1 VTPFP
6 PFDTT
11 DTVETDPTVET
22 GEPSH
27 AVWPDAPSAV
37 MAARLP
43 APRLLLAPS
52 RGDNLSGLLGSLVRL
67 YHLDVHGPSRL
78 TRRAGM
84 EMKFVAVMLTIIF
97 LFDLAAWTFL
107 WNMILH
113 SGVWRVGLLTPVA
126 LFCGFIFS
134 LIIFVYERQF
144 MTADTH
150 NRLYAILG
158 AMTLRVLVIVIA
170 AIVTTQPIEV
180 AVFNGPIGR
189 RIHEESVRNEAVNR
203 LRALEEARS
212 KSVEA
217 GHEGTVEMNS
227 YKTAQE
233 RAEEARKEAGTLK
246 ARRDAVEAS
255 LRRAQD
261 SAAAARRQA
270 GRSGT
275 ERGRRYWS
283 SVAAAASARAEEFRQ
298 SLGEI
303 DGQIRVAEENE
314 KHWNAQTD
322 VTKGEVVKKQEMAK
336 GDVIRLQNWIAQ
348 IRNSKPGAEVEENIE
363 QSPKWT
369 FQDEEYDFFQRLSVI
384 NDLYAGRPPRWHG
397 ATPQDRAT
405 LGVEYGLKDAAADDL
420 EELQRQGMEASTF
433 ALSWWAVVGIAAI
446 IPLLLLAFK
455 LLLPRDLSLYY
466 STDAQRRAGN
476 YETLRFDY
484 DDRGRLIAR
493 EERARAASNG
503 NGRGPKVERV
513 EIDE

>member
-1 VTPFP
+1 MTPFP

-11 DTVETDPTVET
+11 DTVETDPAIET
-22 GEPSH
+22 GAPSH
-27 AVWPDAPSAV
+27 AAWPDAPPAV
-37 MAARLP
+37 VAARAP

-84 EMKFVAVMLTIIF
+84 EMKFVAVMLTIVF
-97 LFDLAAWTFL
+97 LFDMAAWTFL

-113 SGVWRVGLLTPVA
+113 SGVWRVGLFTPVA

-134 LIIFVYERQF
+134 MIIFVYERQF
-144 MTADTH
+144 MTADTYH
-150 NRLYAILG
+150 RWGSVIGPLS
-158 AMTLRVLVIVIA
+158 LRVLVIVIA

-189 RIHEESVRNEAVNR
+189 RIHEESVRNEAVSR
-203 LRALEEARS
+203 LRALEEARAMS
-212 KSVEA
+212 REA
-217 GHEGTVEMNS
+217 GLEGTVEMNS

-233 RAEEARKEAGTLK
+233 RAEDAREEAGTLK
-246 ARRDAVEAS
+246 AKRDGVETS
-255 LRRAQD
+255 MRRALD
-261 SAAAARRQA
+261 AAAAARRQA
-270 GRSGT
+270 GRART
-275 ERGRRYWS
+275 ERSRSYWYG
-283 SVAAAASARAEEFRQ
+283 VAQSHAARAEQFRQ

-303 DGQIRVAEENE
+303 DGQISVAGENE
-314 KHWNAQTD
+314 KHWNAQ
-322 VTKGEVVKKQEMAK
+322 VGVAKGEVVKKQDLAK
-336 GDVIRLQNWIAQ
+336 DDVTRLRNWIAQ
-348 IRNSKPGAEVEENIE
+348 IRNSKPGVTVEENTAL
-363 QSPKWT
+363 SPKWT
-369 FQDEEYDFFQRLSVI
+369 FEDEDYDFFQRLGII
-384 NDLYAGRPPRWHG
+384 NDLYAGRTARWRG

-405 LGVEYGLKDAAADDL
+405 LGAEYGLKDAAADDL
-420 EELQRQGMEASTF
+420 DEQRRQGAEAGTF

-455 LLLPRDLSLYY
+455 MLLPRDLSLYY
-466 STDAQRRAGN
+466 STDAQRWAGN

-484 DDRGRLIAR
+484 DNRGRLIAR

-503 NGRGPKVERV
+503 NGRGPEVERV